1 MFVYEQIG
9 FGHES
14 RCSHLNIE
22 SGTVIYQQYSPEGKH
37 EIAYAI
43 PITKSGTETSS
54 SRLLSGLG
62 LKKLTRKSGTKTLPS
77 HFLAHPTSHLNNS
90 LVGHSMCFIFKEH
103 SKYYF
108 CGAQV
113 LLYREYNRV

>member
-1 MFVYEQIG
+1 M
-9 FGHES
+9 
-14 RCSHLNIE
+14 
-22 SGTVIYQQYSPEGKH
+22 
-37 EIAYAI
+37 
-43 PITKSGTETSS
+43 KSLMQFQSQKAGQKLVHPV
-54 SRLLSGLG
+54 LLSGLG